1 MTQEQMGELDLGN
14 TEKMSVCND
23 TTPATHRISR
33 ALTLVNWAKILC
45 GEETVDKDIERE
57 MEEKMF
63 VVVGKT
69 VFSPNWLPS
78 FSQQQQPSVI

>member
-1 MTQEQMGELDLGN
+1 
-14 TEKMSVCND
+14 MSVCND
-23 TTPATHRISR
+23 NTPPHNFACFNTCELSEDFVR
-33 ALTLVNWAKILC
+33 